1 MPYDAEFTARAEDDL
16 SRLDSITE
24 RRVRNKVYQMAA
36 SAASW
41 PHEAL
46 TGPFRGYLRLRAG
59 DYRVLYVCDHARR
72 RIAVHQVGHRS
83 EVYD

>member
-1 MPYDAEFTARAEDDL
+1 MNYAVEFTAQAQDDL
-16 SRLDSITE
+16 SRLDPTAE
-24 RRVRNKVYQMAA
+24 RRVRNKVYEMAA

-59 DYRVLYVCDHARR
+59 AYRVLYVCDHAGR
-72 RIAVHQVGHRS
+72 RIAVHEVGHRRGI
-83 EVYD
+83 YG

>member
-1 MPYDAEFTARAEDDL
+1 MGYDVEFTAQAQDNL
-16 SRLDSITE
+16 SRLDRITE
-24 RRVRNKVYQMAA
+24 RRVRNKVYEMAA

-59 DYRVLYVCDHARR
+59 AYRVLYVCDHARQ
-72 RIAVHQVGHRS
+72 RIAVHEVGHRS
-83 EVYD
+83 GIYH